1 MENVDLAEIARQT
14 EGFSGR
20 DLVEKVLKVA
30 LHHALIDE
38 CNITQQHIEETIP
51 RARRDSHQPPFGM
64 FS

>member
-1 MENVDLAEIARQT
+1 MDLNEIARQT

-30 LHHALIDE
+30 LHHALMDE
-38 CNITQQHIEETIP
+38 SNITQKHMEETIP
-51 RARRDSHQPPFGM
+51 AARKEYRQPPRMM